1 MTFSE
6 NDILEQ
12 IKQGNMDAFE
22 KLYFDLQ
29 PRLYAFSR
37 KFIDDIE
44 QAKDAV
50 QDVFLEFWERRQT
63 INVQTSVRSYLFAMI
78 QNKCLNL
85 IRTQKQSDR
94 YNSYAEIKLK
104 EAELYFYEDDQT
116 AYKSIFFKEIE
127 SIFDKSVAE
136 LPDNQ
141 REIFVLSRQE
151 GLSNKEIA
159 ERLDISVRTV
169 ENHIYR
175 SLKRLRESLKDFY
188 ILIPLFQF
196 TFCIILTNR

>member
-6 NDILEQ
+6 NDMLEQ
-12 IKQGNMDAFE
+12 IKQGNMDAFK

-37 KFIDDIE
+37 KFIDNIE

-50 QDVFLEFWERRQT
+50 QDVFLEFWERRQA
-63 INVQTSVRSYLFAMI
+63 IDVQISVRSYLFAMI

-85 IRTQKQSDR
+85 IRTQKQLDR

-104 EAELYFYEDDQT
+104 EAELYFYQDDQT
-116 AYKSIFFKEIE
+116 AYKNIFFKEIE
-127 SIFDKSVAE
+127 NIFDKSVDE

-159 ERLDISVRTV
+159 EKLDISVRTV

-175 SLKRLRESLKDFY
+175 SLKRLKENLKDFY
-188 ILIPLFQF
+188 MLMPLLLF
-196 TFCIILTNR
+196 TFCSILTIR